1 MSSRYALQYQA
12 GILGIVLTL
21 AMTWKALRGK
31 DRQKAF
37 SRAAAIVF
45 CGLLL
50 IGHGYT
56 DYAEAKKAPDRE
68 AYGRRIEAIAVQF
81 EDVEDD
87 VLRENFDYRKGRPD
101 SGAKVRSALTIL
113 KEHGWNV
120 FGK

>member
-1 MSSRYALQYQA
+1 M
-12 GILGIVLTL
+12 TL